1 MKGFSTALSTLLGRP
16 VLENEPL
23 ARHTTFRIGGPAEL
37 FIVVESV
44 SELEEAVS
52 LARRE
57 GFPWFILGGGSNVLV
72 ADEGV
77 RGLVIANRAGA
88 FRFSEVEGKGGIL
101 RAESGASLRRLAW
114 WAVRRGWGGLEWAVG
129 IPGTVGGAVFGNAG
143 AHGSSMA
150 NLVTHVSF
158 LDGKGVR
165 REMRG
170 DELGFG
176 YRTSRFKSDEV
187 LLDAELLLNARPRSE
202 LEEAARR
209 YMAHRRAE
217 QPREPSA
224 GSVFKNPPGH
234 RAARLIEEAGLKG
247 LSYGEAQ
254 VSEKHANFIVNLG
267 QARAQDVFRLIE
279 HIRQTVW
286 EKFGVRLE
294 LEIRLVGE
302 WPE

>member
-1 MKGFSTALSTLLGRP
+1 MKSFGAALSTLLGRP
-16 VLENEPL
+16 VAENEPL
-23 ARHTTFRIGGPAEL
+23 ARHTTFRIGGPADF
-37 FIVVESV
+37 FIAVESV
-44 SELEEAVS
+44 SELEAALA

-57 GFPWFILGGGSNVLV
+57 GLPWFILGGGSNVLV

-88 FRFSEVEGKGGIL
+88 FRFSEAEGRGIL
-101 RAESGASLRRLAW
+101 WAESGAPLRRLAW

-150 NLVTHVSF
+150 NLVTQVSF
-158 LDGKGVR
+158 LDGQGAR
-165 REMRG
+165 REVKG
-170 DELGFG
+170 DELGFD

-187 LLDAELLLNARPRSE
+187 LLDAELILNARPRSE
-202 LEEAARR
+202 LEEAASR